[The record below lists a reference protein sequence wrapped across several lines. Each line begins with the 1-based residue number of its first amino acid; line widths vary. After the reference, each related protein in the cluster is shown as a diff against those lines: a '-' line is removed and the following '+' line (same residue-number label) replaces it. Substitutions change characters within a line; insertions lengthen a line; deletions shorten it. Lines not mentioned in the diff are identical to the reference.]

1 MKESNTTMSYSTKMR
16 LGHVFLIA
24 SIALGIAFIA
34 GTWRTEVEPKWAT
47 LSGEVFWPVMLIS
60 TAFYAWARKS
70 KLTS

>member
-34 GTWRTEVEPKWAT
+34 GTWRTEVEPKWAR
-47 LSGEVFWPVMLIS
+47 LSGQVFWPVMLIS
-60 TAFYAWARKS
+60 TAFYTWAKNGKR
-70 KLTS
+70 TS